1 MASRPS
7 VTIRGTVADPEGKPA
22 AKVWVSLF
30 PSFSQGEKQTDGEGR
45 FTLPF
50 DPNRFGTMQ
59 GSQPIVVARDFSR
72 NLAAALELE
81 EGATNASVRLEP
93 ALTIAGRVNDS
104 SGKSISNAQAQAIF
118 HTERMG
124 TYLGSPVRADNE
136 GRFEIKA
143 LPPGRQ
149 YSINTS
155 AKGFGQD
162 QHNVPASDTATNRIE
177 LEPFQLEVA
186 DQRIAG
192 VVLDDNDK
200 PVASASIFSQGPK
213 QPNLNAQTDAKGH
226 FTMDKVCAGTIQLF
240 ANSPRGGYANVT
252 AEGGDTNITIRIS
265 TARVTR
271 RMESSAARLK
281 GKPLPDLAPL
291 GLTLEQA
298 PADRALLAVLIDAE
312 QRPSRR
318 ALRLLGEQAAVIKE
332 KGVAVIVVQTGTMAD
347 DDFKAWKQEAA
358 LAFPIGCLKG
368 DVEKARATWGAS
380 ALPWLILTDK
390 AHRVTAEGFPL
401 EELEAKLKELTK

>member
-1 MASRPS
+1 
-7 VTIRGTVADPEGKPA
+7 
-22 AKVWVSLF
+22 L
-30 PSFSQGEKQTDGEGR
+30 
-45 FTLPF
+45 
-50 DPNRFGTMQ
+50 
-59 GSQPIVVARDFSR
+59 SR
-72 NLAAALELE
+72 NLAAAFDLE

-93 ALTIAGRVNDS
+93 ALTIVGQIKDS
-104 SGKSISNAQAQAIF
+104 NGKGISNAQAQVLF
-118 HTERMG
+118 HSERMASS
-124 TYLGSPVRADNE
+124 LGSPTRADAE

-143 LPPGRQ
+143 LPPGRE

-162 QHNVPASDTATNRIE
+162 HRNVPASDTATNRME
-177 LEPFQLEVA
+177 LEPFQLELA

-226 FTMDKVCAGTIQLF
+226 FAMDKVCAGTIQLF
-240 ANSPRGGYANVT
+240 ANSQRGGYANVT

-265 TARVTR
+265 
-271 RMESSAARLK
+271 SSRTVRWTETPATRLK

-291 GLTLEQA
+291 GLTPEQA
-298 PADRALLAVLIDAE
+298 PADQALLALLIDAE

-318 ALRLLGEQAAVIKE
+318 ALRLLGEQAAALKE
-332 KGVAVIVVQTGTMAD
+332 KGVAVIVVHVGTMTEDAL
-347 DDFKAWKQEAA
+347 KAWKQEAA
-358 LAFPIGCLKG
+358 VAFPVGCMKG
-368 DVEKARATWGAS
+368 DAEKARAAWGAT

-401 EELEAKLKELTK
+401 EELEANLKGLSK